1 MMLFLILLP
10 FAVFTSLMLVA
21 SSPISLFAAAAVAST
36 IVLYDVI
43 SGRSLKILPVGSS
56 VVFAAIGLYTTLVDP
71 HVSPMAIRIAVDSG
85 ILAITL
91 GSLIIGLPFT
101 IQYAREVVDAET
113 AALPGFLRVN
123 NILTLAW
130 AGAAILMLL
139 SNLLI
144 TYWPSLSLW
153 FGIGI
158 AFAAR
163 NSAAYFTHWYP
174 QHHRAK
180 MKRAATPI

>member
-1 MMLFLILLP
+1 MVLFLILFP

-21 SSPISLFAAAAVAST
+21 SSPISLFVSAAVACA
-36 IVLYDVI
+36 IVVYDLI
-43 SGRSLKILPVGSS
+43 SGRSLKMLPAGSA
-56 VVFAAIGLYTTLVDP
+56 VVFAAIGLYATLIDP
-71 HVSPMAIRIAVDSG
+71 HVSPMAIRIAVDG
-85 ILAITL
+85 GVLAITV
-91 GSLIIGLPFT
+91 GSLVVGLPFT

-113 AALPGFLRVN
+113 AALPGFFRVN
-123 NILTLAW
+123 NILTSAW

-144 TYWPSLSLW
+144 IYWPSLSLW
-153 FGIGI
+153 FGVGI

-180 MKRAATPI
+180 IKRAATPS